1 MIDHLGIIVNDI
13 KKSCAWYEAALKSIA
28 YGKLIELS
36 KEITGHTDVAGFG
49 IVNSHKADFWL
60 SQATESRKAN
70 QNIHIAFR
78 AENRQQ
84 VDEFYEAAI
93 KAGGKDNGKPGL
105 RPLYHENYYGAFVYD
120 LDGNNLEVVCH
131 NPS

>member
-13 KKSCAWYEAALKSIA
+13 KKSCVWYEAALQSIA

-49 IVNSHKADFWL
+49 VVNSYKADFWL

-84 VDEFYEAAI
+84 VDEFYEAAL